1 MGRNYLFVSR
11 KSNFYSILILIYRWD
26 SISNVDQSK
35 FVGIQASVWHK
46 QKILADKFMVSE
58 SNFDLSPFNPRHRA
72 KLRSSSIT
80 NC

>member
-46 QKILADKFMVSE
+46 QRFSQINLW
-58 SNFDLSPFNPRHRA
+58 
-72 KLRSSSIT
+72 
-80 NC
+80 